1 MSTRHRNRTARAAAP
16 SDLDVDRLEAG
27 IARPSRRGFLA
38 LVGVGAAGATLVAC
52 SSGETSTSTGATSA
66 PSAAASAPASAEAPS
81 TAASA
86 EAPSSAVSGSVT
98 LGSNYSDTVPKG
110 VLAGIVDTFTQQTG
124 IQVVQDGPTD
134 YGKLQAMVQ
143 SGNVQWDVV
152 DVEADFALRAAQQG
166 LLEPLDF
173 KTIDRSKID
182 PRFVND
188 HAVGSF
194 FFSFVLGYNQGKLGS
209 KQPQDW
215 SALFDTATYPG
226 KRALYK
232 WPSPGVL
239 ELALLADGVPKD
251 KLYPL
256 DLDRAFKKLDTIKK
270 DIVWWGG
277 GAQSQQLLASG
288 DDPANSALNQSLG
301 VVQNV
306 QTELEKKIDN
316 ALAPFLGMDNFR
328 SSVTARLN
336 TDTQQIQE
344 TVFDPESRV
353 ERSTRVTKEEQK
365 SSQQQPDNAAT
376 VQQNI
381 PQAAPSGGA
390 GPKSSDEASP
400 SSRRT
405 AMPSAPRGSSAR
417 PTPLPSSG

>member
-1 MSTRHRNRTARAAAP
+1 MLLKRKVVS
-16 SDLDVDRLEAG
+16 VVVAG
-27 IARPSRRGFLA
+27 L
-38 LVGVGAAGATLVAC
+38 LT
-52 SSGETSTSTGATSA
+52 
-66 PSAAASAPASAEAPS
+66 
-81 TAASA
+81 
-86 EAPSSAVSGSVT
+86 T
-98 LGSNYSDTVPKG
+98 LGVQAQAESLN
-110 VLAGIVDTFTQQTG
+110 FTSWGGTTQDAQKKAWAEPFTKQTG

-173 KTIDRSKID
+173 KTIDRNKID

-215 SALFDTATYPG
+215 SALFDTTTYPG

-270 DIVWWGG
+270 NIVWWGG

-288 DDPANSALNQSLG
+288 EATLGQFWNGRVHALQQDGAPVGVSWKQNLVMADFLVIPKGAKNKDAAMKFLANA
-301 VVQNV
+301 
-306 QTELEKKIDN
+306 
-316 ALAPFLGMDNFR
+316 
-328 SSVTARLN
+328 
-336 TDTQQIQE
+336 
-344 TVFDPESRV
+344 
-353 ERSTRVTKEEQK
+353 
-365 SSQQQPDNAAT
+365 
-376 VQQNI
+376 
-381 PQAAPSGGA
+381 
-390 GPKSSDEASP
+390 
-400 SSRRT
+400 
-405 AMPSAPRGSSAR
+405 SSAEGQAEFANKTAYAPVNVDSVAKLDKDLAQNL
-417 PTPLPSSG
+417 PTAYAQDQVTLDFAYWAKNGQAIAARWNEWLVK